1 MQGGKL
7 KKLKAIKT
15 CFSYVESDEEW
26 QERKKAHFKMIHQ
39 EVIKADALTLIPL
52 VAYLLKNSRLD
63 LRQHYKGL
71 SLEALAEIELLNR
84 YPIWRRR
91 KE

>member
-1 MQGGKL
+1 M
-7 KKLKAIKT
+7 KKLQAG
-15 CFSYVESDEEW
+15 FVEVESDEEW
-26 QERKKAHFKMIHQ
+26 NERKKAHFKMIHQ
-39 EVIKADALTLIPL
+39 EVIKADALTLLPL

-84 YPIWRRR
+84 YPIRRRR

>member
-1 MQGGKL
+1 MKRL
-7 KKLKAIKT
+7 KQIKT

-39 EVIKADALTLIPL
+39 EVIKADALTLLPL
-52 VAYLLKNSRLD
+52 VGYLLKNSNLEQ
-63 LRQHYKGL
+63 RQHYKRL

>member
-1 MQGGKL
+1 M
-7 KKLKAIKT
+7 KKLKAG
-15 CFSYVESDEEW
+15 FVYVESDEEW
-26 QERKKAHFKMIHQ
+26 KERKKVHFKMIHQ
-39 EVIKADALTLIPL
+39 EVIKADALTLLPL